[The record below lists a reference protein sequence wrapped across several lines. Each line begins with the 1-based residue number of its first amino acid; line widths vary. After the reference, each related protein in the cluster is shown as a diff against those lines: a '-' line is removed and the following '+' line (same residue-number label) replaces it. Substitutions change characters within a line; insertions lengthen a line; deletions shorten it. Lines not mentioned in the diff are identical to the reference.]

1 MMDILLLDNLNVGCC
16 VVAKKAFNDV
26 RKIDHNNMRK
36 IMKKSNTK
44 QLLIQQQEKNFK
56 QFYLV
61 R

>member
-26 RKIDHNNMRK
+26 RKIGHNNMRK

-56 QFYLV
+56 
-61 R
+61 